1 MIMFRD
7 IKTDDDYDVAF
18 KFIFSYYNEIFSCHD
33 IVHKLLDVYIV
44 VMILKANI
52 CIFRPLF

>member
-1 MIMFRD
+1 MFRD